1 MWVGSQTS
9 QVEIKLSLK
18 ACQVSAFLS
27 PSRVVQVYTRVLM
40 PCPLLC
46 RFTSSTCALKMRNTP
61 GNCGW
66 CEREM
71 SHTASH
77 DASTPGALSKL
88 PPLKP
93 TRTPKDAHL
102 SAAILFF
109 SNTTA
114 SPPCPAKPELL
125 YHHNPPRTHRNRTGL
140 NAVVMLK

>member
-1 MWVGSQTS
+1 MRLNARGGIFVLLCSRRNCSFPQVYMWVGSQTS

-18 ACQVSAFLS
+18 ACQVSAYLS
-27 PSRVVQVYTRVLM
+27 PSRVVQVYTRVFM
-40 PCPLLC
+40 PRPLLC
-46 RFTSSTCALKMRNTP
+46 RFTSSTCALKMQNTP

-66 CEREM
+66 CERET
-71 SHTASH
+71 SPTASR
-77 DASTPGALSKL
+77 DASTPGALSKP

-114 SPPCPAKPELL
+114 SPPC
-125 YHHNPPRTHRNRTGL
+125 
-140 NAVVMLK
+140 